1 MTTVRQHL
9 NPGGTFAMYNYY
21 EPFLLDRYAGTL
33 DDVFGTAPCVELGDS
48 LASRRQAVL
57 TAGAGASVRC
67 KTPWRRVDVSEPT
80 DDYPFPYLQ
89 HRSIPGFYWHA
100 LLLMLAASVLLIGVA
115 AGGSV
120 RVFARMRSYVDLA
133 CMGAAFLLLETK
145 NVVQFA
151 LLFGTTWFVN
161 SLVFA
166 GVLISVWLAVETARH
181 VRLPRMPVLY
191 LALAS
196 DTLPMYSV
204 NRCCRSHPWRASS
217 PRPRSRSRRS
227 TSPTWSSRSASPRWP
242 RPPWRSPRTSS
253 GRSSA
258 ACSSTCRS

>member
-1 MTTVRQHL
+1 
-9 NPGGTFAMYNYY
+9 
-21 EPFLLDRYAGTL
+21 
-33 DDVFGTAPCVELGDS
+33 
-48 LASRRQAVL
+48 VL
-57 TAGAGASVRC
+57 TAGAGASVDC
-67 KTPWRRVDVSEPT
+67 KTRWRRVDVSEPT

-120 RVFARMRSYVDLA
+120 RVFGRMRSYVDLA

-191 LALAS
+191 LALLAALIVAWAVPQES
-196 DTLPMYSV
+196 LLSL
-204 NRCCRSHPWRASS
+204 S
-217 PRPRSRSRRS
+217 PVPRFF
-227 TSPTWSSRSASPRWP
+227 
-242 RPPWRSPRTSS
+242 
-253 GRSSA
+253 A
-258 ACSSTCRS
+258 ATALAFAPIYVANLVFAKRFAAVGSSTVAFATNLLGAIVGGLLEYLSLVTGYRFLLVVVAALYGLAFLAHRLVDRDEAIA